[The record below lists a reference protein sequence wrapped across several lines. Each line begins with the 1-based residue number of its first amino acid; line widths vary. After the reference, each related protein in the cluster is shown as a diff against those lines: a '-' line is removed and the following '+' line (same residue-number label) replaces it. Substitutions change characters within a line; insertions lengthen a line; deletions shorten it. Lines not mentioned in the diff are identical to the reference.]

1 MRRLAR
7 TAILLAC
14 LAGTA
19 APAFAD
25 DDAGPIKLGPLQ
37 IGQLFCIGRLG
48 NDMTPVEAILTP
60 SLQQAIAAADKRNV
74 AWAKKHPGDEPPLG
88 DGLPWQSTPDYAA
101 ICTASHPTASAAQ
114 AGVSIDYAY
123 PDVPGSAFSDVLKLR
138 LVNDPHLDDTAW
150 RIDDITLSDG
160 RTMRGELLAAFK
172 K

>member
-1 MRRLAR
+1 MRCLAL
-7 TAILLAC
+7 TAALVTALAC
-14 LAGTA
+14 LA

-25 DDAGPIKLGPLQ
+25 DAGPIKLSPLQ
-37 IGQLFCIGRLG
+37 IGQVFCIGRLG

-60 SLQQAIAAADKRNV
+60 SLQQAIAAADKRNA

-88 DGLPWQSTPDYAA
+88 DGLPWQSTPDYAET
-101 ICTASHPTASAAQ
+101 CTASHPTASPAQ

-123 PDVPGSAFSDVLKLR
+123 PDVPDSAFSDVLKLQLIKDR
-138 LVNDPHLDDTAW
+138 HLDDTAW